1 MKIPAKLALVASA
14 GTLMVVGLTAGTGLA
29 GTVRGYSDDFSPA
42 INLSTANLSLQTS
55 PRLNEEGAPFYH
67 QSGRVR
73 QVVQVVADA
82 LGIEAQD
89 VAALMKEGKTLAQII
104 TDNEGDVDAIVDTLV
119 DRLREKVQEKVD
131 SGDITQEQM
140 DQRMAQ
146 AEERINALLNGERPA
161 KGTHR
166 SGRVRQVIQVVAD
179 TLGMEAQD
187 VAALM
192 KEGKTLAQIITDN
205 EGDVDAIVD
214 TLVDRLR
221 EKVQEKVDSGDI
233 TQEQMDQRMAQ
244 AEERINAMLNGERP
258 DGMHRNK
265 GGASSFDGRFSE
277 RARSANRGF
286 ASQGFDFQNRFR
298 GGSALA
304 GDSALEGGRFAGQI
318 ANRTENLQIRLQ
330 NAVDRGRITQEQMNQ
345 RLNQLQ
351 EGRPDGLGWQ

>member
-146 AEERINALLNGERPA
+146 AEERINA
-161 KGTHR
+161 
-166 SGRVRQVIQVVAD
+166 
-179 TLGMEAQD
+179 
-187 VAALM
+187 
-192 KEGKTLAQIITDN
+192 
-205 EGDVDAIVD
+205 
-214 TLVDRLR
+214 
-221 EKVQEKVDSGDI
+221 
-233 TQEQMDQRMAQ
+233 
-244 AEERINAMLNGERP
+244 MLNGERP

-277 RARSANRGF
+277 RARSANQGF